1 MKRLIPVFLSF
12 VMVSGCLVGP
22 KFHKSE
28 WTSNDTYLYSKD
40 TTSRDSITSLK
51 WWEVYQDTVLQSLIR
66 TALAENRDMKIA
78 MARVMESQYNVGY
91 KKADIYPQFGYQG
104 GASILNKTNVE
115 AEDDGILLRDN
126 FMGFG
131 MMTWELDFWG
141 KYRHATRAARAQL
154 LASDESRK
162 LLTTSLVAQVASL
175 YFQMRGLDQQLEI
188 ARRTLTIRKEST
200 RIITERFTGGEV
212 AELDKFQA
220 QSQEAVAAALVPSLE
235 RQVAQTENA
244 LSVLLGKNPGYVA
257 RGLDNV
263 SQVYPLAIP
272 EGLPSQLLARRPD
285 VRQAEDLWMA
295 QNEQIGVAQ
304 AMRFPSISL
313 TGLFGAASQD
323 LTNITESGSL
333 IGYAM
338 GSVTGP
344 LFYFG
349 KNKRRV
355 QMERQ
360 KTEQARLQYEKA
372 VLNAFAEVENALIS
386 TDTYKREYEARR
398 FQAIASGGAAM
409 LSRSRY
415 DAGYTNYLELLENE
429 RTELD
434 AQLLAAQALQFH
446 LQSTVQLYK
455 ALGGGWEVQ

>member
-1 MKRLIPVFLSF
+1 
-12 VMVSGCLVGP
+12 MVSGCMVGP

-28 WTSNDTYLYSKD
+28 WTAEARYQYTRD
-40 TTSRDSITSLK
+40 TTNQDSITSLK
-51 WWEVYQDTVLQSLIR
+51 WWEVYQDTVLQSLIH
-66 TALAENRDMKIA
+66 TALAENRDMKII
-78 MARVMESQYNVGY
+78 MARVMEAQYNVGY

-104 GASILNKTNVE
+104 GASILNKTNSE
-115 AEDDGILLRDN
+115 ADDDGILLRDN

-141 KYRHATRAARAQL
+141 KYRHGTRAARAQL

-175 YFQMRGLDQQLEI
+175 YFQLRGLDQQLEI
-188 ARRTLTIRKEST
+188 ARRTLTVRKEST

-244 LSVLLGKNPGYVA
+244 LSILLGRNPGYVA
-257 RGLDNV
+257 RGLDNN
-263 SQVYPLAIP
+263 SQVFPLAIP

-372 VLNAFAEVENALIS
+372 VLNAFAEVENALVS
-386 TDTYKREYEARR
+386 TDTYKREYDARTM
-398 FQAIASGGAAM
+398 QAMSAGGAAN
-409 LSRSRY
+409 LSRARY
-415 DAGYTNYLELLENE
+415 DSGYTNYLELLENE

-434 AQLLAAQALQFH
+434 AQLLAAQALQLH

-455 ALGGGWEVQ
+455 ALGGGWEMQ

>member
-1 MKRLIPVFLSF
+1 MKRFIPLVLAFAL
-12 VMVSGCLVGP
+12 VSGCMVGP
-22 KFHKSE
+22 KFEKSE
-28 WTSNDTYLYSKD
+28 WNTEARYLHSKD
-40 TTSRDSITSLK
+40 TVSADSITSLK

-66 TALAENRDMKIA
+66 TALVENRDMQIA
-78 MARVMESQYNVGY
+78 VSRILESQYNVGY
-91 KKADIYPQFGYQG
+91 KKADIFPQIGYQG
-104 GASILNKTNVE
+104 SASILNKTNSE
-115 AEDDGILLRDN
+115 AAESGTLLRDN
-126 FMGFG
+126 YMGFG

-154 LASDESRK
+154 LASEDSRK
-162 LLTTSLVAQVASL
+162 LITTSLVAQVATL
-175 YFQMRGLDQQLEI
+175 YFQLRGLDQQLDI
-188 ARRTLTIRKEST
+188 ARRTLILRMEST
-200 RIITERFTGGEV
+200 KLITERFLGGEV

-244 LSVLLGKNPGYVA
+244 LSILLGKNPGYIA
-257 RGLDNV
+257 RGLANTA
-263 SQVYPLAIP
+263 QVFPLAIP

-285 VRQAEDLWMA
+285 VRQAEDLWIA

-313 TGLFGAASQD
+313 TGLLGAASQD
-323 LTNITESGSL
+323 LSDITASGSV
-333 IGYAM
+333 ISYAA
-338 GSVTGP
+338 GSITGP

-355 QMERQ
+355 QMERE

-372 VLNAFAEVENALIS
+372 VLNAFAEVENALVS
-386 TDTYKREYEARR
+386 TDTYRREYEARR

-409 LSRSRY
+409 LSRERY

-434 AQLLAAQALQFH
+434 AQILAEQALQFH

>member
-1 MKRLIPVFLSF
+1 MKRLIPVLLAFAML
-12 VMVSGCLVGP
+12 SGCMVGP
-22 KFHKSE
+22 KFKKSE
-28 WTSNDTYLYSKD
+28 WTTESKYRYSKD
-40 TTSRDSITSLK
+40 TTSMDSITSLK

-66 TALAENRDMKIA
+66 KALVENRDMQIA
-78 MARVMESQYNVGY
+78 ASRIMESQFNVGY
-91 KKADIYPQFGYQG
+91 KRADIYPQFGYQAH
-104 GASILNKTNVE
+104 ASIVNKTNSE
-115 AEDDGILLRDN
+115 ADESGVLLRDN
-126 FMGFG
+126 YTGFG

-141 KYRHATRAARAQL
+141 KYRHATKAAKAQL

-162 LLTTSLVAQVASL
+162 LITTSLVAQVASL
-175 YFQMRGLDQQLEI
+175 YFQLRGLDQQLEI
-188 ARRTLTIRKEST
+188 ARKTLKLRSEST
-200 RIITERFTGGEV
+200 KLITERFMGGEV

-220 QSQEAVAAALVPSLE
+220 QSQEAVAAALVPNLE

-244 LSVLLGKNPGYVA
+244 LSILLGRNPGYIE

-263 SQVYPLAIP
+263 SQVFPLAIP
-272 EGLPSQLLARRPD
+272 VGLPSQLLARRPD
-285 VRQAEDLWMA
+285 VMQAEELWIA

-323 LTNITESGSL
+323 LSNITESGSV
-333 IGYAM
+333 ISYAM
-338 GSVTGP
+338 GSLTGP
-344 LFYFG
+344 LFYFN

-355 QMERQ
+355 DMERQ

-386 TDTYKREYEARR
+386 TDTYRREYEARS
-398 FQAIASGGAAM
+398 FQAMASGGAAM
-409 LSRSRY
+409 LSRERY

-434 AQLLAAQALQFH
+434 AQLLAAQALQYH

-455 ALGGGWEVQ
+455 ALGGGWEIQ

>member
-1 MKRLIPVFLSF
+1 MKRLVPVLLAF
-12 VMVSGCLVGP
+12 VMVSGCMVGP
-22 KFHKSE
+22 KFHKTE
-28 WTSNDTYLYSKD
+28 WTSNDSYLNSKD
-40 TTSRDSITSLK
+40 TTSKDSITNLK

-66 TALAENRDMKIA
+66 TSLTENRDMKIA
-78 MARVMESQYNVGY
+78 AARIMESQYNVGY
-91 KKADIYPQFGYQG
+91 KKADIFPQFSYSANG
-104 GASILNKTNVE
+104 SVLNKTNSE
-115 AEDDGILLRDN
+115 ADEDGILLRDN

-162 LLTTSLVAQVASL
+162 WLTTSLVAQVASL
-175 YFQMRGLDQQLEI
+175 YFQLRGLDQQLEI
-188 ARRTLTIRKEST
+188 ARRTLAIRKEST
-200 RIITERFTGGEV
+200 RLITERFIGGEV

-244 LSVLLGKNPGYVA
+244 LSVLLGRNPGYVV

-263 SQVYPLAIP
+263 SQVFPLAIP

-285 VRQAEDLWMA
+285 VIQAENMWMA

-313 TGLFGAASQD
+313 TGLFGATSQD
-323 LTNITESGSL
+323 LSDITASGSV
-333 IGYAM
+333 ISYAM
-338 GSVTGP
+338 GSLTGP

-372 VLNAFAEVENALIS
+372 VLNAFVEVENALIS
-386 TDTYKREYEARR
+386 TDTYRREYEARSM
-398 FQAIASGGAAM
+398 QAMAAGGAAT
-409 LSRSRY
+409 LSRARY
-415 DAGYTNYLELLENE
+415 DSGYTNYLELLENE

-434 AQLLAAQALQFH
+434 AQLLAAQALQLH

-455 ALGGGWEVQ
+455 ALGGGWEMQ

>member
-1 MKRLIPVFLSF
+1 MKRSVPVLTVFLLL
-12 VMVSGCLVGP
+12 SGCMVGP
-22 KFHKSE
+22 KFEKSD
-28 WTSNDTYLYSKD
+28 WNTGAKYRYAIDTVIN
-40 TTSRDSITSLK
+40 DSITSLK
-51 WWEVYQDTVLQSLIR
+51 WWEVYQDTVLQSMIR
-66 TALAENRDMKIA
+66 KALVENRDMNIA
-78 MARVMESQYNVGY
+78 MSRLMEAQYNVGY
-91 KKADIYPQFGYQG
+91 KRADIYPQISYQG
-104 GASILNKTNVE
+104 SASILNKTNSE
-115 AEDDGILLRDN
+115 ASESGTMLREN
-126 FMGFG
+126 YMGYG

-154 LASDESRK
+154 VATEESQK
-162 LLTTSLVAQVASL
+162 LITTSLVAQVASL
-175 YFQMRGLDQQLEI
+175 YFQLRGLDDQLEI
-188 ARRTLTIRKEST
+188 ARRTLKLRMEST
-200 RIITERFTGGEV
+200 KLITERFTGGEV

-235 RQVAQTENA
+235 RQIAQTENA
-244 LSVLLGKNPGYVA
+244 LSILMGRNPGYIT
-257 RGLDNV
+257 RGLDNI
-263 SQVYPLAIP
+263 SQVFPLAIP

-285 VRQAEDLWMA
+285 VMQAENLWIA

-323 LTNITESGSL
+323 LSDITASGSV
-333 IGYAM
+333 ISYAA
-338 GSVTGP
+338 GSITGP

-355 QMERQ
+355 QMERE

-372 VLNAFAEVENALIS
+372 VLNAFAEVENALVS
-386 TDTYKREYEARR
+386 TDTYRREYEARK

-409 LSRSRY
+409 LSRERY

-446 LQSTVQLYK
+446 LQSTVLLYK
-455 ALGGGWEVQ
+455 ALGGGWEIQ